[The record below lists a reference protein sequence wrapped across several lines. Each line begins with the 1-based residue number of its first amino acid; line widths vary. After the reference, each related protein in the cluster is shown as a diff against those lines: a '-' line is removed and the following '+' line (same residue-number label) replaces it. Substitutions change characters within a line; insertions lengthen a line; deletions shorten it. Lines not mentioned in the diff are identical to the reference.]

1 VSRFLTPEEKRD
13 HLDTW
18 RRLRAD
24 FEHQRRDLEGEF
36 LGGRGYPDLAVYEL
50 TDRLNA
56 IDGVC
61 TVQSCAGHRQL
72 APSDDAEERVWN
84 GQVWLRLSEVMMEWF
99 LRSVYTLTTS
109 TPEIERVQLI
119 FDRWGGD
126 VVDIVFQGMNKGPVQ
141 LARSSDLVVWFFES
155 LRQVANVVKTS
166 SIPIRPGDEDGP
178 PYPEW

>member
-99 LRSVYTLTTS
+99 LRSVYTLSSTS
-109 TPEIERVQLI
+109 EIERVQLI

-141 LARSSDLVVWFFES
+141 LARSSDLVVWFFEG

-166 SIPIRPGDEDGP
+166 SISIRPGDEDGP